1 MPPDPTK
8 HVRISVY
15 VPNEYWPAIKLVYN
29 EEKKIVEQN
38 TGANL
43 SISRWLLQPRLDQ
56 AQAIHNRRAYIF
68 SGLRQSSAE
77 ELLCRG

>member
-43 SISRWLLQPRLDQ
+43 SISRWLLQPRLDLVDLIRKQ
-56 AQAIHNRRAYIF
+56 INR
-68 SGLRQSSAE
+68 E
-77 ELLCRG
+77 ESP

>member
-43 SISRWLLQPRLDQ
+43 SIDGGWT
-56 AQAIHNRRAYIF
+56 AQ
-68 SGLRQSSAE
+68 
-77 ELLCRG
+77 